1 MFYLF
6 NIEVII
12 EQIEGVYGGYPTYV
26 HRYEVVAKTKEL
38 AKAKAVSRAKFEHR
52 ELLCNKS
59 YVVITRAAET
69 GREVLI

>member
-12 EQIEGVYGGYPTYV
+12 EQIDGANGGYPSFT

-38 AKAKAVSRAKFEHR
+38 ATAKAVARAKFEHR
-52 ELLCNKS
+52 ELLCNKAF
-59 YVVITRAAET
+59 VTITRAAAT
-69 GREVLI
+69 GREVLV